1 MKLFLSKKASE
12 PTYTGN
18 FFSCL
23 TFPCNTL
30 SVKQN
35 QKETL
40 EIHCI
45 PLLTELALMSSGISL
60 MLGFLLSCKEMISST
75 ASSSFLWS
83 MSIKFS
89 CSLVPAMVPW
99 KLSKLIGWLSLKYNQ
114 IWVRLSDCSMV
125 KKQHI
130 SCQIH
135 DILFILLFLSIGLRP
150 GVGKGGG

>member
-12 PTYTGN
+12 PTYTSN

-23 TFPCNTL
+23 TFPCNTI
-30 SVKQN
+30 SIKQN
-35 QKETL
+35 HKETL

-99 KLSKLIGWLSLKYNQ
+99 ESYQNPLDGYHLNTIKSESDYLTVPWSKNNTYH
-114 IWVRLSDCSMV
+114 VRYVIFC
-125 KKQHI
+125 
-130 SCQIH
+130 
-135 DILFILLFLSIGLRP
+135 LFSFF
-150 GVGKGGG
+150 